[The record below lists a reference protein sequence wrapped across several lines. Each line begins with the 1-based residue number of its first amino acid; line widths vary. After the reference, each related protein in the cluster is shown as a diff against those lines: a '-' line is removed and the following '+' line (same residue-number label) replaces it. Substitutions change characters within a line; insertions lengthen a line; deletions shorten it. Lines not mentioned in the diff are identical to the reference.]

1 MAVICMF
8 VSFAK
13 SLANDVNVL
22 PLLCQLYCEAGNIGI
37 FGNEFFFCASGLGRE
52 KRIFCDE
59 SIDISVV
66 RTKCVFRDRRR
77 MKYCYF

>member
-37 FGNEFFFCASGLGRE
+37 FGNDFFLR
-52 KRIFCDE
+52 
-59 SIDISVV
+59 
-66 RTKCVFRDRRR
+66 
-77 MKYCYF
+77 